1 MHEYDTSMIYIESA
15 CCVYSWKSDS
25 IMTGLQNIIWPERRM
40 KYKVWLIDH

>member
-25 IMTGLQNIIWPERRM
+25 I
-40 KYKVWLIDH
+40 